1 MKQSDDIPMLQS
13 ESGAD
18 GESAND
24 TPIPTEILERMPPP
38 MRDTI
43 KETFGL
49 ITSGGMGNPI
59 AKKVTAAHIDKLLDN
74 GEAESKREHSY
85 RENGRFFALVYVVIA
100 ILAFFGLAWMFGKSD
115 PELFKQVLTFIVTFG
130 AGFAGGWGIN
140 AARTNKDD

>member
-1 MKQSDDIPMLQS
+1 
-13 ESGAD
+13 
-18 GESAND
+18 
-24 TPIPTEILERMPPP
+24 MPPP

-85 RENGRFFALVYVVIA
+85 RERGRFFALAYVVIS
-100 ILAFFGLAWMFGKSD
+100 IVAFFVLAWMFGKSD

-140 AARTNKDD
+140 AARANKDD

>member
-1 MKQSDDIPMLQS
+1 MKPDDDLPLVQPQTGTDQ
-13 ESGAD
+13 EG
-18 GESAND
+18 AND
-24 TPIPTEILERMPPP
+24 TPIPAEILEKMPPP

-49 ITSGGMGNPI
+49 IASGGMGNPI
-59 AKKVTAAHIDKLLDN
+59 AKKVTSAHIDKLLDN

-85 RENGRFFALVYVVIA
+85 RESGRFFALAYVVIA
-100 ILAFFGLAWMFGKSD
+100 IVAFFVLAWMFGKSD